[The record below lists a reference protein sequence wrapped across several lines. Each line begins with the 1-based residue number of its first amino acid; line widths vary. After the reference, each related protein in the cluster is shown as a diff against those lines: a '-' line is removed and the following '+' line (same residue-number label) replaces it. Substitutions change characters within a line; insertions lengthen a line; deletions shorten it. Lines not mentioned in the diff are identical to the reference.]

1 LRILLRL
8 LLLLLALLLLL
19 LLDLL
24 SDLFLLLPGRLSW
37 RTLPL
42 IWPEIGLDRRLRFR
56 SCAWRLRC
64 SRWWFLFIPLLL
76 QLFPLLRQR
85 LSLSLDF
92 LALRLGI
99 GGFGIAR
106 TGAG

>member
-37 RTLPL
+37 RALPL
-42 IWPEIGLDRRLRFR
+42 IWTRISLGRRF
-56 SCAWRLRC
+56 
-64 SRWWFLFIPLLL
+64 
-76 QLFPLLRQR
+76 
-85 LSLSLDF
+85 
-92 LALRLGI
+92 
-99 GGFGIAR
+99 
-106 TGAG
+106 